1 MFYVGVRVCAAPAL
15 VSLLLLG
22 FAVASSDVFDTHQG
36 DISYCKKRCQMAA
49 KNKNTAKDAVLNAC
63 HRGCL
68 LFSICQ
74 FVNGNAGFNA
84 SKEECHGACR
94 EAYGRPAELEA
105 CDRGCGSQRSEA
117 ESRRRRL
124 KALVR
129 RSRPR
134 SVVDLL
140 SSWCSDVISSAQ
152 SLISSSWTLYL
163 RVDDGKVVTLQAQP
177 EGAYHL
183 PKLQVP
189 RSDVSHTQRPHA
201 GEGDPPACLQH
212 GPHAVTHPHVL
223 TTLAVL
229 CGADFEEA
237 CVCVKQHGGK
247 AGFAPGGKL
256 RPAVQHAGE
265 AADEHDFLG
274 CMSRRS
280 GLPRWILASCIFL
293 SIMVM
298 LWLSCASLVT
308 APEQHVKAQLSINGD
323 KDFWEDVQKV
333 APYHVT
339 PVIAVAVSQSDA
351 GKEVGPLPVKVD
363 LSKATI

>member
-201 GEGDPPACLQH
+201 G
-212 GPHAVTHPHVL
+212 
-223 TTLAVL
+223 
-229 CGADFEEA
+229 
-237 CVCVKQHGGK
+237 VKQHGGK